1 MSDLANYFRVL
12 ACQRSREPA
21 EADGGGGVHR
31 CRHVRDAGVDGAGGL
46 QRSRGGFMLVMHGD
60 GVLTCGRHVR
70 GAAGASDG
78 RQRQPRSHLE
88 SWWPFIAAKIA

>member
-1 MSDLANYFRVL
+1 MVVFIA
-12 ACQRSREPA
+12 
-21 EADGGGGVHR
+21 ADICAMLVT
-31 CRHVRDAGVDGAGGL
+31 AGAGGL
-46 QRSRGGFMLVMHGD
+46 HRSRGGFMLVMHGD